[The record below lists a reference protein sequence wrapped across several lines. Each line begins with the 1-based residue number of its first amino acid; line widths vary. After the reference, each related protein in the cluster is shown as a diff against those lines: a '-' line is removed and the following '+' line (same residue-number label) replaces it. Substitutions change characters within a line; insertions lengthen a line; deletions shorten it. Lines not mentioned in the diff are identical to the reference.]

1 MEQQLPMALQ
11 IALYAGSVAII
22 VLTAFLIVVLLQFRK
37 QVERVVRTV
46 EEVKSE
52 LHPLV
57 QETRVVMEKLRD
69 LSGRMNE
76 RWMEVEQV
84 IESARTWSQ
93 RVNHLVEGIGSVVLP
108 SVVAASLNVLFLR
121 KGLETFVR
129 ALLTPKQQHQQKV
142 RAS

>member
-1 MEQQLPMALQ
+1 
-11 IALYAGSVAII
+11 
-22 VLTAFLIVVLLQFRK
+22 
-37 QVERVVRTV
+37 
-46 EEVKSE
+46 
-52 LHPLV
+52 
-57 QETRVVMEKLRD
+57 MEKLRV
-69 LSGRMNE
+69 LSGRVNE

-84 IESARTWSQ
+84 MESARTWSR